1 MVAEQIQN
9 YLNLVGGLTKATKA
23 KASEAAQGL
32 LSATHLDDVA
42 TGASEKVAALT
53 EEILAAS
60 RANRE
65 LLAKTI
71 STEVDKAAAKLGFAR
86 NEDLDA
92 LRAEVDELRA
102 AVAEQAAQAEAAQAQ
117 AQAEQEAK
125 KATASKRTTAKKTAA
140 AKKAPTRKTTAR
152 KTAAKAE
159 PQTVASDPAESE
171 PAGSASVGSQDA
183 GATTE

>member
-117 AQAEQEAK
+117 AEQEAK

>member
-9 YLNLVGGLTKATKA
+9 YVNLVGGLTKATKA
-23 KASEAAQGL
+23 KATEAAQEL

-42 TGASEKVAALT
+42 TGASGKVAALT

-71 STEVDKAAAKLGFAR
+71 SAEVDKAAAKLGFAR

-92 LRAEVDELRA
+92 LRNEVDELRA
-102 AVAEQAAQAEAAQAQ
+102 AVAEQAARAEATQ
-117 AQAEQEAK
+117 AQAEQAQAEPATK
-125 KATASKRTTAKKTAA
+125 KATARKRAAAKKTTAAKKAAPAKRAAAKKTAEPPA
-140 AKKAPTRKTTAR
+140 EA
-152 KTAAKAE
+152 AE
-159 PQTVASDPAESE
+159 PA
-171 PAGSASVGSQDA
+171 DA
-183 GATTE
+183 AATE

>member
-9 YLNLVGGLTKATKA
+9 YVNLVGGLTKATKA
-23 KASEAAQGL
+23 KATEAAQGL

-42 TGASEKVAALT
+42 TGASGKVAALT

-71 STEVDKAAAKLGFAR
+71 SAEVDKAAAKLGFAR

-92 LRAEVDELRA
+92 LRNEVDELRA
-102 AVAEQAAQAEAAQAQ
+102 AVAEQAARAEATQ
-117 AQAEQEAK
+117 AQAEQAQAEPATK
-125 KATASKRTTAKKTAA
+125 KATARKRAAAKKTTAAKKAAPAKRAAAKKTAEPPA
-140 AKKAPTRKTTAR
+140 EA
-152 KTAAKAE
+152 AE
-159 PQTVASDPAESE
+159 PA
-171 PAGSASVGSQDA
+171 DA
-183 GATTE
+183 AATE